1 MDSFPIKRTTF
12 ICNLPD
18 LSLDPITQ
26 REKGIPTLFTG
37 GRSFCC
43 VTSDTENYKALYENA
58 TVEIQMFLNK
68 IEEEKETIFF
78 FSPHFVSEFKSIHF
92 F

>member
-1 MDSFPIKRTTF
+1 MRPLLRTKR
-12 ICNLPD
+12 
-18 LSLDPITQ
+18 
-26 REKGIPTLFTG
+26 
-37 GRSFCC
+37 CC

-78 FSPHFVSEFKSIHF
+78 SLLISCLSSNLFIFVKINP
-92 F
+92 